1 MKLKISGGDVKTVQK
16 DTGHSQSRMVMDVYS
31 HSFDEDRK
39 HLARKMDEHFFSP
52 LQQTKKEEAPAQPPM
67 NESMLKLM
75 QMLQESPE
83 KAASLMLLL
92 GLN

>member
-1 MKLKISGGDVKTVQK
+1 MLLLELLPILFS
-16 DTGHSQSRMVMDVYS
+16 
-31 HSFDEDRK
+31 
-39 HLARKMDEHFFSP
+39 LPNLLFFSP